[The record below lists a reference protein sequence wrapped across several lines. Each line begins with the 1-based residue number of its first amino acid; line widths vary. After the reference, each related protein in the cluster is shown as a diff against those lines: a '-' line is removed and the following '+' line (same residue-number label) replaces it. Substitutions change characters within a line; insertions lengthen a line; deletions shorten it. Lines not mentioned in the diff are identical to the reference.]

1 MARVFSMIEISDFI
15 AGKRRVGAA
24 VCRPDDHTTLFELI
38 DDCFERAARI
48 IAANFAAIMTQTG
61 KGHDPEHPVCI
72 VARVARLFIR
82 HRFCVQSLPY
92 YLDTFLR
99 GELGFACEIV
109 KADDATLIGSAVAA
123 LLNS

>member
-1 MARVFSMIEISDFI
+1 MAEGTTFYK
-15 AGKRRVGAA
+15 APLL
-24 VCRPDDHTTLFELI
+24 RPKL
-38 DDCFERAARI
+38 A
-48 IAANFAAIMTQTG
+48 
-61 KGHDPEHPVCI
+61 
-72 VARVARLFIR
+72 
-82 HRFCVQSLPY
+82 Y

>member
-1 MARVFSMIEISDFI
+1 
-15 AGKRRVGAA
+15 
-24 VCRPDDHTTLFELI
+24 
-38 DDCFERAARI
+38 
-48 IAANFAAIMTQTG
+48 MTQTG

-72 VARVARLFIR
+72 VAEGTTFYKAPLLRPKLA
-82 HRFCVQSLPY
+82 Y